1 MDKIGD
7 DLALCLRAVCW
18 LAPRFQAL
26 SNDQNGIA
34 KNYTDL
40 HGEATKNGFVGI
52 VGRNVGGVE
61 SEQPRRKTEEPLQLL
76 LELAAARLG
85 TGVDG
90 LHTSLALIGGTLK
103 GLKSMRVR
111 KAFAASLRAHLGA
124 VQLDS
129 VLRFDPPK
137 YLRGV
142 GAGGEGEVASP
153 GRLALPPSM
162 LNWATFRKYSVTMWI
177 RPDPTSSHH
186 AGGSTT
192 TSATLFRFRNG
203 DSGTGTGIGVEAT
216 LRDVPDSSSSS
227 GMRKE
232 IVVTSFQRAS
242 SNKSF
247 SARCKFGPQE
257 EEVQLGVDGVG
268 GGIRQG
274 DWRFVVVSHGQPYVK
289 RAGRLRVWVD
299 GSVVLDAEL
308 PYPSGNGQAAKEPI
322 SRWAFT
328 GRGLIRRWFLVLV
341 KL

>member
-1 MDKIGD
+1 MKHE
-7 DLALCLRAVCW
+7 
-18 LAPRFQAL
+18 
-26 SNDQNGIA
+26 
-34 KNYTDL
+34 TDL
-40 HGEATKNGFVGI
+40 TNGFVGI
-52 VGRNVGGVE
+52 VDQSAGEVE
-61 SEQPRRKTEEPLQLL
+61 SEHPSRKTEEPLQLL

-90 LHTSLALIGGTLK
+90 LHTSLSLIGGTLK

-137 YLRGV
+137 YL
-142 GAGGEGEVASP
+142 GAGEVASP
-153 GRLALPPSM
+153 GRLAFPPSM

-177 RPDPTSSHH
+177 RPDPTSSPHG
-186 AGGSTT
+186 GGST

-203 DSGTGTGIGVEAT
+203 DSDAGAGIGVEAT
-216 LRDVPDSSSSS
+216 LRDVPDSNSNG

-232 IVVTSFQRAS
+232 IVVTSFQKAS

-247 SARCKFGPQE
+247 SARGRFGPQE
-257 EEVQLGVDGVG
+257 EEVQLGVG
-268 GGIRQG
+268 GGVRQG

-289 RAGRLRVWVD
+289 RAGRLRVSVD

-322 SRWAFT
+322 SR
-328 GRGLIRRWFLVLV
+328 
-341 KL
+341 

>member
-1 MDKIGD
+1 MIDGLFSNRSAVPLYVPSHFVPYQSLDKIGD

-26 SNDQNGIA
+26 SNDRNVIA
-34 KNYTDL
+34 NHETDL
-40 HGEATKNGFVGI
+40 TNGFVGVVDQSTKGI
-52 VGRNVGGVE
+52 EN
-61 SEQPRRKTEEPLQLL
+61 EQPSRQKTEEPLQLL

-90 LHTSLALIGGTLK
+90 LHTSLSLIGGTLK

-137 YLRGV
+137 CL
-142 GAGGEGEVASP
+142 GAGEEPSP
-153 GRLALPPSM
+153 GRLAFPPSM

-177 RPDPTSSHH
+177 RPDPTPSP
-186 AGGSTT
+186 ADGGSTA
-192 TSATLFRFRNG
+192 SVTLFQFRNG
-203 DSGTGTGIGVEAT
+203 DSDAGAGIGVEAT
-216 LRDVPDSSSSS
+216 LRDVPDSNSSNG

-232 IVVTSFQRAS
+232 IVVTSFQKAS

-247 SARCKFGPQE
+247 SARGRFGPQE
-257 EEVQLGVDGVG
+257 EEVQLGTG
-268 GGIRQG
+268 GGVRQG

-289 RAGRLRVWVD
+289 RTGRLRVSVD
-299 GSVVLDAEL
+299 GSIVLDAEL
-308 PYPSGNGQAAKEPI
+308 PYPSGSGQAAKEPI
-322 SRWAFT
+322 SR
-328 GRGLIRRWFLVLV
+328 
-341 KL
+341 